1 MKTKSFLIV
10 VCVLLLVGCSRDQKI
25 AVISNDSTTT
35 RSAEAKLADAA
46 TSVSQSLQQLAEIE
60 RATHPQAKLPAPVA
74 PGAIGMAQM
83 ASIDWNGPVGPL
95 VEKIAAASNYKV
107 RTLGTPPAIPVLI
120 SISAKDTPLADILRD
135 IGFQC
140 GEKAN
145 IVVYAERKVIELRYA
160 KT

>member
-10 VCVLLLVGCSRDQKI
+10 ACVLLLVGCSRDQKI
-25 AVISNDSTTT
+25 AVISNSSAT

-60 RATHPQAKLPAPVA
+60 RATHPQAQLPAPPA
-74 PGAIGMAQM
+74 PGAIGMAQI
-83 ASIDWNGPVGPL
+83 ASIEWNGPVGPL

-107 RTLGTPPAIPVLI
+107 RTLGTSPAIPVLI